1 MVKQLKIF
9 DFSIPKGK
17 AKVQFLRNFPSF
29 IGYPDLKKYGPYA
42 KGSVAYIP
50 KRNAEV
56 LEKRG
61 VVKVLTRNPFD

>member
-1 MVKQLKIF
+1 MPTQLKIF

-42 KGSVAYIP
+42 KGSTAIVP

-61 VVKVLTRNPFD
+61 VVRILANPLK